1 MMAKALFACDELCG
15 FLTACALVQPGKTLA
30 EVKVSSV
37 KKKLK
42 DKAFARSVN
51 RDDIVNGARELE
63 VELEAHIEFV
73 LGSLREIAPEL
84 GLG

>member
-1 MMAKALFACDELCG
+1 M
-15 FLTACALVQPGKTLA
+15 QPGKTLA

-51 RDDIVNGARELE
+51 RDDIVQGAAELG
-63 VELEAHIEFV
+63 VELDAHIEFV